1 MILEVWRYCYYHIIG
16 VTYSW
21 YCSFVTVIV
30 SPLPFSLSSLLLL
43 TLLRLISLSLHLP
56 FCCLCSRRYCSYH
69 PFTVII
75 VIIITVVTFITI
87 TVTIIEM
94 IIFFV
99 SLLILLPSL
108 RSSSSLL
115 IYYLHHGKG
124 SISLNIIII
133 VSNTSPLKN
142 DFCPREKVLNDITTD
157 YLLYIIDYSDVIMS
171 RWRLK
176 SPALRLF
183 TQSFIQVQIKEN
195 IKAPRHWPLCGEFTG
210 TGEFPAQM
218 ASDMENFS
226 IWWRR
231 HVYVLF
237 LQVAWPL
244 PGTPPSTG
252 QCKWNGKFFWLT
264 MVGILCSRSTILLKS
279 PRLILRQGGDI
290 VPFLTPGAL
299 LHDVYAQRMVET

>member
-1 MILEVWRYCYYHIIG
+1 M
-16 VTYSW
+16 
-21 YCSFVTVIV
+21 
-30 SPLPFSLSSLLLL
+30 
-43 TLLRLISLSLHLP
+43 ISLSLHLP

-87 TVTIIEM
+87 TVTIIEAH
-94 IIFFV
+94 FFV
-99 SLLILLPSL
+99 SLSILLPSL
-108 RSSSSLL
+108 RSSL

-183 TQSFIQVQIKEN
+183 TQPFIQVQIKEN

-210 TGEFPAQM
+210 DRWIPRP
-218 ASDMENFS
+218 N
-226 IWWRR
+226 
-231 HVYVLF
+231 
-237 LQVAWPL
+237 
-244 PGTPPSTG
+244 G
-252 QCKWNGKFFWLT
+252 QWHGKFFHLMTLSCICIIFTGCLASPWHTSINGT
-264 MVGILCSRSTILLKS
+264 M
-279 PRLILRQGGDI
+279 
-290 VPFLTPGAL
+290 
-299 LHDVYAQRMVET
+299 